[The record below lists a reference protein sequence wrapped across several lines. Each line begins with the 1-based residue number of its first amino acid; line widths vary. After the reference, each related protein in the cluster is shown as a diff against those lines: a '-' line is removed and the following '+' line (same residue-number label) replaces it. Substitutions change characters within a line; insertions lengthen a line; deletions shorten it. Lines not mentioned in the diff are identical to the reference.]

1 MKKLIFLIS
10 FSFTALILCQQAGTI
25 INYTSYKN
33 INSLTIKNNL
43 LIAACE
49 GGFFKYNSI
58 DSSFVSLNKAN
69 GLSSQNA
76 TAVAID
82 NQNKIWIGYLEGYI
96 DVYDPNTELITK
108 ITDIYY
114 SDKTQKQI
122 NYMSVKGDTIFV
134 ASDFGLSLINT
145 KTLAFKETV
154 TKFGNF
160 GSDIKVKNFIIG
172 DLIYI
177 NTESGIA
184 ISKINAT
191 NLSSPDSW
199 DIYPIPL
206 NFGAITLNKIALK
219 GSSVLIATNKGILKL
234 ENGIYQKYDLDG
246 FNLIDVIPID
256 NGIYAL
262 GSYDLIYIGINGY
275 SVLYH
280 SDGPVLRSV
289 FLVNNIFYFGSSNG
303 IGKLNNN
310 STNYIYPFGPATNS
324 FQYLETDAS
333 GNLWAATG
341 KDGFGIGLMKFD
353 SDNWYLYNN
362 KLNSSQIR
370 TNDFYKVTSAS
381 DNTVFGLTWGDGFTA
396 FNGNK
401 ITSFNTNNTALTGI
415 PKTPSFLVIGDVKKD
430 SKNNTWILN
439 YWPANKKPLSVITS
453 DSTWYHYEFIP
464 FALSTESTFGTMVID
479 RNNTKWF
486 TINSVQ
492 YGLYYFNENG
502 TLSNTADDKW
512 GTLKDSDGLNSNSIT
527 SLLLDKRGELW
538 VGTILGVNIIRDV
551 NNPKSSISSSF
562 PLRQQSI
569 ICMAVDPLNRKWV
582 GTKQGIFVVSSDGST
597 LIAQY
602 DSKNSP
608 LPTDDIKSISFD
620 EKRGIA
626 YVGTDYGLTA
636 FYTTAI
642 RPVDSFRTI
651 YIYPNPY
658 EIYPGNDTRL
668 TIDGLIKD
676 SNIKIFTISGKLV
689 KDFSSPGGKIAFWD
703 GRDNDGNLVPSGIYI
718 LAAYDNEANNVSIQ
732 KFAVIN
738 K

>member
-1 MKKLIFLIS
+1 MKKLIILIS
-10 FSFTALILCQQAGTI
+10 FIFTKLILSQQAGTT

-33 INSLTIKNNL
+33 INNFVISNNTL
-43 LIAACE
+43 FAVSE
-49 GGFFKYNSI
+49 GGFFLYNLL
-58 DSSFVSLNKAN
+58 DTNFVTLNKAN

-76 TAVAID
+76 TAIAVD
-82 NQNKIWIGYLEGYI
+82 NQSKVWIGYLEGFI
-96 DVYDPNTELITK
+96 DVYNQNTGSITK
-108 ITDIYY
+108 ITDIFY
-114 SDKTQKQI
+114 SDKTQKRI
-122 NYMSVKGDTIFV
+122 NYMFVKGDTIFV
-134 ASDFGLSLINT
+134 ATDFGLSLINT
-145 KTLAFKETV
+145 KTLAFKETI
-154 TKFGNF
+154 TKFGSF
-160 GSDIKVKNFIIG
+160 GSDIKVKNFIV
-172 DLIYI
+172 DNLIYV

-184 ISKINAT
+184 VSKLGVT

-199 DIYPIPL
+199 NNYPLPL
-206 NFGAITLNKIALK
+206 NFGSITFNKIALK
-219 GSSVLIATNKGILKL
+219 GNAILIATNKGVLKL
-234 ENGIYQKYDLDG
+234 ENGIYEKYDLDG
-246 FNLIDVIPID
+246 FNLVDVIPLN

-262 GSYDLIYIGINGY
+262 GSYDLIFNGINGY
-275 SVLYH
+275 NVLYH
-280 SDGPVLRSV
+280 SDSPLLKSV
-289 FLVNNIFYFGSSNG
+289 I
-303 IGKLNNN
+303 LNNN
-310 STNYIYPFGPATNS
+310 SFYLSTNNGILKINNNNSKYIYPSGPATNS
-324 FQYLETDAS
+324 FQYLEVDAS

-353 SDNWYLYNN
+353 YNNWYLYNN
-362 KLNSSQIR
+362 TLNSAQI
-370 TNDFYKVTSAS
+370 TFNDFYKVTSAS
-381 DNTVFGLTWGDGFTA
+381 DNTVYGLTWGNGFTA

-401 ITSFNTNNTALTGI
+401 ITTFNTTNTALTGI

-453 DSTWYHYEFIP
+453 DSTWYHFDFVP
-464 FALSTESTFGTMVID
+464 FALSTESTFGNMVID

-527 SLLLDKRGELW
+527 SLLLDNRGELW
-538 VGTILGVNIIRDV
+538 IGTILGVNIIRDV
-551 NNPKSSISSSF
+551 NNPKTSISSSF

-597 LIAQY
+597 LLATY

-608 LPTDDIKSISFD
+608 LPTDDIKSIAFD
-620 EKRGIA
+620 DKKGIA

-636 FYTTAI
+636 FYTTAL
-642 RPVDSFRTI
+642 RPVDSFGTI
-651 YIYPNPY
+651 FIYPNPY
-658 EIYPGNDTRL
+658 VVYPGNDTRL

-689 KDFSSPGGKIAFWD
+689 KEFSSPGGKIAFWD
-703 GRDNDGNLVPSGIYI
+703 GRDNDGNLVSSGIYI